1 MDPLIATIKEVG
13 FPIFISLVLLLRIEP
28 TLRRLEITMN
38 KILFYLNH
46 SPKND

>member
-1 MDPLIATIKEVG
+1 MQIWIQIIKEIG
-13 FPIFISLVLLLRIEP
+13 FPIFISLILLLRMEP

-46 SPKND
+46 NSK

>member
-1 MDPLIATIKEVG
+1 MQPWIQIIKDVG
-13 FPIFISLVLLLRIEP
+13 FPIFVSVILLFRIEP

-46 SPKND
+46 NSK